1 MIGCPTSAITAG
13 DQAPTGRSA
22 LLLILALV
30 LLLRVPFLN
39 QAIQGDDPVYLA
51 EASHALVDP
60 LHPDNSTYVFRGETV
75 DQRGLSHPPM
85 DAWILAGLLAIFG
98 DVKEVPFHAAYIL
111 FSLMAAWAMWWLGRR
126 FSPQPLWA
134 ALLFLAVPTFV
145 VNGNSLETDLPFLA
159 FWMAAVALFCAGKLL
174 PAALAMILAAL
185 TAYQGVFL
193 TPILAVY
200 VWLFHRRSVARW
212 LTIWTA
218 PAAIAAWQ
226 LYERSTTGAMPAAVL
241 AGYFRSYGF
250 QALEAKISNAL
261 ALFIHSWFMVFPA
274 LAAAALPLAWRRR
287 REPETIFLL
296 AWIVLF
302 FGGSVAVLFAG
313 SARYLLPMAAP
324 VALLASRLSRR
335 WLAAGFAIQ
344 MTLSL
349 GLAAMNYQHWG
360 AVRAYAAGLAPSI
373 ENHRVWVD
381 DEWGLRHYMEQQ
393 GALPL
398 RQSERLRAGDI
409 IVSGELSRAVK
420 ISAPTAPVVPPVE
433 IRPGIP
439 LRIIGLETRSGY
451 SSASF
456 DHLFPFGIS
465 TGVIDRLRAV
475 EVVERHPTLSYLPMT
490 APEAATQ
497 IAGGIYDL
505 EDHSFRWM
513 SRLATVALKSPGTA
527 AALAVSFQIPAQS
540 PARRVTLRIDGKE
553 VASQVYAAPGDYTL
567 ESPPLLPATPEVLVE
582 IEVDRTFTAS
592 PDVRE
597 LGIVLKG
604 IGFRP

>member
-1 MIGCPTSAITAG
+1 
-13 DQAPTGRSA
+13 
-22 LLLILALV
+22 LWLILAVV

-60 LHPDNSTYVFRGETV
+60 LHPDNSTYVFRGVAV

-111 FSLMAAWAMWWLGRR
+111 FSLLAAWAMWGLARR

-159 FWMAAVALFCAGKLL
+159 FWMAAIALFCGGKLW
-174 PAALAMILAAL
+174 PAALAMTLAAL
-185 TAYQGVFL
+185 TAYQAVFL

-200 VWLFHRRSVARW
+200 VWLFHRRSAARW
-212 LTIWTA
+212 LTICTA
-218 PAAIAAWQ
+218 PAAIGAWQ

-261 ALFIHSWFMVFPA
+261 ALFIHSWFIVFPA
-274 LAAAALPLAWRRR
+274 LAVAAVVWAWRRR
-287 REPETIFLL
+287 REPETIFLV
-296 AWIVLF
+296 AWIACF
-302 FGGSVAVLFAG
+302 FAGSVVVLFAG

-324 VALLASRLSRR
+324 VALLASRSPRR
-335 WLAAGFAIQ
+335 WVAAGFAIQ

-360 AVRAYAAGLAPSI
+360 AVRAYVAALGPSI

-381 DEWGLRHYMEQQ
+381 DEWGLRHYMQQQ

-409 IVSGELSRAVK
+409 VVSGELSHAVK
-420 ISAPTAPVVPPVE
+420 VSAPTAPVTPAVE
-433 IRPGIP
+433 IRPAIP
-439 LRIIGLETRSGY
+439 LRLIGLETRSGY

-465 TGVIDRLRAV
+465 TRVIDRLRAV
-475 EVVERHPTLSYLPMT
+475 EVVERHPALSYLPMA
-490 APEAATQ
+490 APEAGTE
-497 IAGGIYDL
+497 IVSGVYDL
-505 EDHSFRWM
+505 EEHSFRWM
-513 SRLATVALKSPGTA
+513 SRLATVALKSPGRA
-527 AALAVSFQIPAQS
+527 AALAVSFRIPAQS
-540 PARRVTLRIDGKE
+540 PARRVTLRIDGRE
-553 VASQVYAAPGDYTL
+553 VASQVYVAPGDYTL
-567 ESPPLLPATPEVLVE
+567 ESPPVRADRPEVLVE
-582 IEVDRTFTAS
+582 IEVDRTFTAP

-604 IGFRP
+604 VGFRG